1 MRRFLSRVLPLLLS
15 FGLIFNCTGCSTVL
29 VLAGKARENSE
40 ASSSVISESSAS
52 SGVIS
57 TPVPTEDGDLRAFY
71 TDVANAES
79 VTVMVYMIGSDLES
93 EDGSATDDL
102 LEMADAALSE
112 NVHLVLQT
120 GGTETWWNDV
130 CTDDESERF
139 VIENGDMTLLQSL
152 GSMNMTDADTLSDF
166 IRFSAESY
174 PADRYELILWD
185 HGGGTMTGFGYDELY
200 EDTSLTLSSLS
211 TALYN
216 GGVQFDFIG
225 FDACLMATAEVAYA
239 LDPYADYLI
248 ASEES
253 EPGEGWAYKNW
264 LTMLAEDPAV
274 PTAELGKKLAD
285 DFLEAYIFADMP
297 TLSVL
302 DLRYV
307 PAELNGS
314 TDIEIVLRWDSD
326 HDSGFVAGYRL
337 KTEEPTVAAKG
348 LHSFTETDQIQYTC
362 SYYDYDF
369 NYDRDYTLGD
379 PVTYTSEPVVTYEE
393 IGEYRTVIQYTLR
406 DIYNNEHFTDPV
418 ELSCE

>member
-1 MRRFLSRVLPLLLS
+1 MKRFLSRVLPLLLS

-112 NVHLVLQT
+112 NIHLVLQT

-211 TALYN
+211 PQHCITA
-216 GGVQFDFIG
+216 
-225 FDACLMATAEVAYA
+225 ACSLISSA
-239 LDPYADYLI
+239 L
-248 ASEES
+248 
-253 EPGEGWAYKNW
+253 
-264 LTMLAEDPAV
+264 TPA
-274 PTAELGKKLAD
+274 
-285 DFLEAYIFADMP
+285 
-297 TLSVL
+297 
-302 DLRYV
+302 
-307 PAELNGS
+307 
-314 TDIEIVLRWDSD
+314 
-326 HDSGFVAGYRL
+326 
-337 KTEEPTVAAKG
+337 
-348 LHSFTETDQIQYTC
+348 
-362 SYYDYDF
+362 
-369 NYDRDYTLGD
+369 
-379 PVTYTSEPVVTYEE
+379 
-393 IGEYRTVIQYTLR
+393 
-406 DIYNNEHFTDPV
+406 
-418 ELSCE
+418 